1 MEELIALI
9 RRELEIHMPVRA
21 DTPLISS
28 GLVNSLRVEAL
39 LCVLEEKYG
48 IVIDP
53 TEIGTDNFDTAAQ
66 IHAFLESKS

>member
-9 RRELEIHMPVRA
+9 RRELRIRLPVQA

-28 GLVNSLRVEAL
+28 GLVDSLRVEAL
-39 LCVLEEKYG
+39 LCVLEKTYG

-53 TEIGTDNFDTAAQ
+53 SEIGADNFDTAAQ
-66 IHAFLESKS
+66 IHAFLESKR